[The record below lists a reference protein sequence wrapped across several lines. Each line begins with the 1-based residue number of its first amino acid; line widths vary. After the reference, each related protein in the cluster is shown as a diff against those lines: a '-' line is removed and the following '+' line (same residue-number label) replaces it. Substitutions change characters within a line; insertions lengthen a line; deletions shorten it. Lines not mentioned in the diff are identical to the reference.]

1 MTQQDNFLSL
11 IENKLLIGFCVAEE
25 QIFWIAKIV
34 TRAVDLN
41 TLKSNWIKII
51 TLELPIGFAS
61 QLYGEYMIIIIWS
74 QTD

>member
-11 IENKLLIGFCVAEE
+11 IENKLLIGFYVPEE

-41 TLKSNWIKII
+41 TLKNNWIKII
-51 TLELPIGFAS
+51 TLDLSIGFAS
-61 QLYGEYMIIIIWS
+61 QLYDEYMIIIIWS